1 FVFALEFA
9 VRNYDPFILIRLYVV
24 LMPLDFFTIPSGECR
39 EIFDAFELVAS
50 QQVAFSQPRE
60 AQPFELVPAWIGI
73 QGVVKIESVYKE
85 VDFCHKNKPSAS
97 RQLGPAA
104 WLRHNCWDDARMMT
118 GYGVRFKN
126 IICPCSWLLWSH
138 TFAEKNAPTLA
149 GLGACRMWGRLPG
162 SSLREERLIYAS
174 ESRSQLATMT
184 GVQSADPCEKAQAT
198 RSPPPEVA
206 VLGPFLCVTAKTNP
220 WADCQKFVNNHRSRL
235 SRNMPSASVSC
246 THGSSVGFVCGCFRG
261 RVTYLRRLQSL
272 F

>member
-1 FVFALEFA
+1 
-9 VRNYDPFILIRLYVV
+9 
-24 LMPLDFFTIPSGECR
+24 MPLDFFTIPSGECR

-149 GLGACRMWGRLPG
+149 GPWAALKVGAYSI
-162 SSLREERLIYAS
+162 SSLHERHVSDHS
-174 ESRSQLATMT
+174 ES
-184 GVQSADPCEKAQAT
+184 
-198 RSPPPEVA
+198 
-206 VLGPFLCVTAKTNP
+206 
-220 WADCQKFVNNHRSRL
+220 
-235 SRNMPSASVSC
+235 PSS
-246 THGSSVGFVCGCFRG
+246 
-261 RVTYLRRLQSL
+261 
-272 F
+272 